1 MPLSALH
8 TLARGFVF
16 ISFICP
22 LLNRDDLLVCVN
34 QIDGDL
40 DGTITEA
47 ELNTFYAA
55 HSSCLTSAFLDTIT
69 GAQTIA
75 LCDTDSSGNLTL
87 ADWNA
92 PTGCFQ
98 QRSRQDI
105 LCRAC
110 DKCGLFNVLK
120 KKMAEERSGT
130 AAAKDAASAKKH

>member
-1 MPLSALH
+1 MPLSALQ
-8 TLARGFVF
+8 TLARGIAF

-22 LLNRDDLLVCVN
+22 LLNRDDLLICVN
-34 QIDGDL
+34 QMDGDQ
-40 DGTITEA
+40 DGTITAA
-47 ELNTFYAA
+47 ELDAFYAN
-55 HSSCLTSAFLDTIT
+55 HTNCISSSFIDAVS

-87 ADWNA
+87 ADWND

-120 KKMAEERSGT
+120 KRQKQ
-130 AAAKDAASAKKH
+130 